1 MCVSE
6 WKEVEAWHRHVS
18 SLQEQHARSTE
29 FSHAFHLRCDI
40 NQIGLVG
47 WDSGRIPYLVLPV
60 LLACLLAVVIF
71 SLVRNGLVV
80 RVVIFSPV
88 RNGLVVRVTL
98 RKIYVCMPKPFPTVQ
113 TFHEVYR
120 IVSNFL
126 EGTNFVRKSEAI

>member
-40 NQIGLVG
+40 NQIGSVG
-47 WDSGRIPYLVLPV
+47 WDSVRIPYLVLPV

-71 SLVRNGLVV
+71 
-80 RVVIFSPV
+80 FPV

-98 RKIYVCMPKPFPTVQ
+98 RKVYLCMPKPFPTVQ

-126 EGTNFVRKSEAI
+126 EGMNFMRKSEAI